1 MKPDLEGL
9 ALRAN
14 PDAVCITAATGE
26 LLHWSPGAESTFGYR
41 AAEAIGQSLRRLLV
55 PESEHDAYRRIV
67 ADALRGERV
76 VYESACRRKDGSLI
90 RTAGTCTA
98 VRDAHASDYLLFA
111 QKDVTALRVEQ
122 QASALARD
130 YGELLEAMPDG
141 TVLVNPTGQIVR
153 ANAQA
158 EKMFGYERGE
168 LQGKGVECLLPPR
181 LRADHLRRRADYFA
195 QPHLRTMGADL
206 EMWGLRKNGS
216 EFPIDVSLNPLR
228 TDAGILA
235 ISAIRDVTER
245 KRVELVLASKNMELE
260 KARDAHVLHTSIS
273 HALRTRLNS
282 IIGFSGTLLMQLPG
296 PLNEEQQRQ
305 LGTIK
310 SSAHDLLQ
318 SIDGALGIST
328 GDMAGRAAG

>member
-55 PESEHDAYRRIV
+55 PENEHDAYRRIV

-98 VRDAHASDYLLFA
+98 VRDAHASEYLLFA

-122 QASALARD
+122 QASALAHD
-130 YGELLEAMPDG
+130 YGELLEAMPDAI
-141 TVLVNPTGQIVR
+141 VLVNPTGHIVS

-158 EKMFGYERGE
+158 E
-168 LQGKGVECLLPPR
+168 
-181 LRADHLRRRADYFA
+181 
-195 QPHLRTMGADL
+195 
-206 EMWGLRKNGS
+206 
-216 EFPIDVSLNPLR
+216 
-228 TDAGILA
+228 
-235 ISAIRDVTER
+235 
-245 KRVELVLASKNMELE
+245 
-260 KARDAHVLHTSIS
+260 
-273 HALRTRLNS
+273 
-282 IIGFSGTLLMQLPG
+282 
-296 PLNEEQQRQ
+296 
-305 LGTIK
+305 
-310 SSAHDLLQ
+310 
-318 SIDGALGIST
+318 
-328 GDMAGRAAG
+328 